1 MVRISI
7 KNKKLKIL
15 FAIAFIIFFAVLIYE
30 IWPKPIYS
38 ISYDGGILTF
48 RADLKEANKV
58 PVYPSE
64 EILYQTL
71 INPSVENVTIV
82 FVPVEGENA
91 IYVVN
96 AFEIVSKLYPAY
108 QKIGVKPKFNGINLT
123 SYENVELYGK
133 IQNPYIVLIHPR
145 FANETSVRLKDHTV
159 FISGKSNQELDK
171 ATVKFL
177 MVALKIRI

>member
-15 FAIAFIIFFAVLIYE
+15 VVIAFIIFLAVLIYR

-38 ISYDGGILTF
+38 IRYDGEILSF
-48 RADLKEANKV
+48 RADLREANKV

-64 EILYQTL
+64 EILYHAL
-71 INPSVENVTIV
+71 INPLVENVTIV

-96 AFEIVSKLYPAY
+96 AFEIVNKLYPAY
-108 QKIGVKPKFNGINLT
+108 RKIGVKPKFNGINLT

-177 MVALKIRI
+177 MVALRIRI

>member
-7 KNKKLKIL
+7 TTKKLKIL
-15 FAIAFIIFFAVLIYE
+15 VVIAFIIFLSVLIYR

-38 ISYDGGILTF
+38 IRYDGEILSF
-48 RADLKEANKV
+48 RADLREASKI

-64 EILYQTL
+64 EILYRAL
-71 INPSVENVTIV
+71 INPLVENVTIV

-96 AFEIVSKLYPAY
+96 AFEIVNKLYFAY
-108 QKIGVKPKFNGINLT
+108 QKIKIGPNFNGVNLT

-159 FISGKSNQELDK
+159 FISGKSNEELDK

-177 MVALKIRI
+177 MVALRIRI